1 MLAIHSA
8 TGLEMFRPP
17 VVRIHELSFEP
28 ATPRMPCA
36 PALSFPQHITAQQ
49 AIEALRQM
57 PPENDSIYYL
67 FVTDYEERLVGVLS
81 LRQLVVAPPGS
92 HLFELMDRRVITLPD
107 DASLE
112 EQAHVMSQTRM
123 LALPVVDD
131 DGRLVGAVDTHD
143 MVAAIKDEATETM
156 YRLATLSA
164 SEESE
169 RPVFPSARSRLLG
182 LVLNLIGM
190 VVAGGIIAA
199 FSHTLAHMVALA
211 VILPIVSG
219 QGRVAG
225 TQTLTL
231 VVRSLALGKVRVEN
245 MRQVLNH
252 ELSIGLVNGIGM
264 GVLVGGGMW
273 LWQGNGLPGVLAG
286 VATAAT
292 LWVVAAAG
300 VLVPLLFKAV
310 RLDPARGSAAL
321 VTTIAYGC
329 SLLFFLGLST
339 LALHVGYL

>member
-17 VVRIHELSFEP
+17 IVRIHELSLEP
-28 ATPRMPCA
+28 AAPRLPCA
-36 PALSFPQHITAQQ
+36 PALSFPQHITVQQ

-57 PPENDSIYYL
+57 PPESDSIYYL
-67 FVTDYEERLVGVLS
+67 FVTDYEERLVGVVS

-123 LALPVVDD
+123 LALPMVDD
-131 DGRLVGAVDTHD
+131 EGRLVGAVDTHD

-164 SEESE
+164 SEDHE
-169 RPVFPSARSRLLG
+169 RPLFASARERILG
-182 LVLNLIGM
+182 LVLHLFGM
-190 VVAGGIIAA
+190 VVAGWMIST
-199 FSHTLAHMVALA
+199 FSHTLAHMVTLA
-211 VILPIVSG
+211 VVLPIVSG

-231 VVRSLALGKVRVEN
+231 VVRSLALGKVRIAKV
-245 MRQVLNH
+245 RQVLNH
-252 ELSIGLVNGIGM
+252 ELSIGLVNGL
-264 GVLVGGGMW
+264 GVGLLVSIGMW
-273 LWQGNGLPGVLAG
+273 LWQGNGIPGLVAG

-292 LWVVAAAG
+292 LWVAAGAG
-300 VLVPLLFKAV
+300 VLVPTLFKAV
-310 RLDPARGSAAL
+310 RLDPARWSLA
-321 VTTIAYGC
+321 VVSTIVYGC
-329 SLLFFLGLST
+329 SMLFFLGLST
-339 LALHVGYL
+339 LAWHAGYL